1 MRKRPR
7 ALSTWKW
14 GRVHRVDIKHPFW
27 SNFPILKRGAGP
39 GPQPLSGDGQT
50 VKQVSTHFGPSERLT
65 VDFSDLDNSTLNIVN
80 GQSGNIFDEH
90 YNDQWDAYYHGRTF
104 ALPFSSGGGAAG
116 GSASSAAGAVGT
128 EASGQWTVTQ
138 CLAQVQIG

>member
-1 MRKRPR
+1 M
-7 ALSTWKW
+7 WKW

-27 SNFPILKRGAGP
+27 SNFPILKRAAGP
-39 GPQPLSGDGQT
+39 GPQPLSGDGET

-90 YNDQWDAYYHGRTF
+90 YNDQWDAYYHGTHVCV
-104 ALPFSSGGGAAG
+104 AVLGGSGAAG
-116 GSASSAAGAVGT
+116 GSASSEAGAVKAG
-128 EASGQWTVTQ
+128 ASD
-138 CLAQVQIG
+138 